1 MFVTKKGIWKDDSK
15 NCFLMMELNKDYVGK
30 ISGLNFLKTMD
41 LAGEEIH

>member
-30 ISGLNFLKTMD
+30 ISEVVLKTMD